1 MVVSLVLMLV
11 ISFGSLFATIAAGW
25 HPKLGLDLAGG
36 TEVVLTPSKG
46 RTLSAAELA
55 VTETIIRN
63 RVSGIGVSG
72 VTVQTQGNPPQVI
85 VQIPG
90 VSNGRAI
97 EKELSQTAQL
107 LLRPVDCF
115 AGPFEQPTKVA
126 PTAKDP
132 HPVKETLGNP
142 LAIPPC
148 SPQYTVSTTTNPQF
162 QVTPEPNTTAG
173 YQVSNIPPDPQ
184 FTNTKS
190 ITTKVDHVA
199 LVDSVPQVAKLAV
212 IEDGLPGQPAY
223 QGIPGS
229 RYVLLP
235 AVMDGTSIAS
245 ASAQQTQTGEWVV
258 NCNLT
263 SKGSEEWDYYSKQ
276 YFHSYMAVDLDG
288 VVQSAPLIQPTQSS
302 WTSFQGQVEI
312 SGNFT
317 QGQANAL
324 ATVLQYGSL
333 PVPLQ
338 ILTSESVSPTL
349 GHAALVAGLGAGL
362 AGLALVMLYVIIY
375 YRLLGLVVLLGL
387 SVTGALLWAIISAL
401 GQTSV
406 APSFDLAGVTGLIV
420 SIGITVD
427 SYIVYFERL
436 KDETRSGRSVR
447 TSLDRGFASAW
458 RTVLAADTVSL
469 LAAVLL
475 FFLAAGSVQGFAFF
489 LGLSTILDIVVTWF
503 FTRPAVYLLG
513 RNEAL
518 TSMRGMGIARGLAV
532 GSGAPA

>member
-11 ISFGSLFATIAAGW
+11 ISFGSLFATLAAGW

-36 TEVVLTPSKG
+36 TEVILTPAKG
-46 RTLSAAELA
+46 RTLTAAQLS
-55 VTETIIRN
+55 VTEQIIRN
-63 RVSGIGVSG
+63 RVTGIGVSG
-72 VTVQTQGNPPQVI
+72 ATVQTQGNPPQVI
-85 VQIPG
+85 VQVPG
-90 VSNGRAI
+90 VESGRKLDQA
-97 EKELSQTAQL
+97 LVTTAQL
-107 LLRPVDCF
+107 LLRPVHCF
-115 AGPFEQPTKVA
+115 AAAFQKPVRVPPTK
-126 PTAKDP
+126 KDP
-132 HPVKETLGNP
+132 HPTQPKLGNP

-148 SPQYTVSTTTNPQF
+148 TPAYSTTAQNSNF
-162 QVTPEPNTTAG
+162 VVTPQPNTVAG

-184 FTNTKS
+184 YVYYPS
-190 ITTKVDHVA
+190 ITAPVNDVP
-199 LVDSVPQVAKLAV
+199 LVDTVPNVANLAV
-212 IEDGLPGQPAY
+212 VENGLSGAPAVGGY
-223 QGIPGS
+223 PGS
-229 RYVLLP
+229 RYVLDP
-235 AVMDGTSIAS
+235 AVMNGTAIGS
-245 ASAQQTQTGEWVV
+245 ASAQQTQTGAWVV
-258 NCNLT
+258 NCGLT
-263 SKGSEEWDYYSKQ
+263 AKGSTQWDYYSNK
-276 YFHSYMAVDLDG
+276 YFHTYMAVDLDG
-288 VVQSAPLIQPTQSS
+288 VVQSAPLIQPGQTAWS
-302 WTSFQGQVEI
+302 SFQGQIEI

-338 ILTSESVSPTL
+338 ILTSDTVSPTL

-362 AGLALVMLYVIIY
+362 VGLAIVMLYVILY
-375 YRLLGLVVLLGL
+375 YRLLGLVVLVGL
-387 SVTGALLWAIISAL
+387 AVTGALLWAIISAL

-503 FTRPAVYLLG
+503 FTRPAVSLLG

-532 GSGAPA
+532 RTGAPA

>member
-11 ISFGSLFATIAAGW
+11 ISFGSLFATLLAGW

-36 TEVVLTPSKG
+36 TEVILTPAKG
-46 RTLSAAELA
+46 RTLTAAQLS
-55 VTETIIRN
+55 VTEQIIRN
-63 RVSGIGVSG
+63 RVTGIGVSG
-72 VTVQTQGNPPQVI
+72 ATVQTQGNPPQVI
-85 VQIPG
+85 VQVPG
-90 VSNGRAI
+90 VNNGRLLDR
-97 EKELSQTAQL
+97 ELSTTAQL
-107 LLRPVDCF
+107 LLRPVQCF
-115 AGPFEQPTKVA
+115 AGPFQKPTATAPTK
-126 PTAKDP
+126 KDP
-132 HPVKETLGNP
+132 HPATLKVGNP
-142 LAIPPC
+142 LAIPTCATP
-148 SPQYTVSTTTNPQF
+148 Y
-162 QVTPEPNTTAG
+162 QVTPANSNFVVSPQPNTVAG

-184 FTNTKS
+184 FSNYPS
-190 ITTKVDHVA
+190 ITETVNKSS
-199 LVDSVPQVAKLAV
+199 LVDVVPNVAHLAV
-212 IEDGLPGQPAY
+212 VESGLPGAPSV
-223 QGIPGS
+223 GGVPNS
-229 RYVLLP
+229 RYVVLP
-235 AVMDGTSIAS
+235 AVMNGTAIAS

-263 SKGSEEWDYYSKQ
+263 SKGSTEWDYYSNK
-276 YFHSYMAVDLDG
+276 YFHQYMAVDLDG
-288 VVQSAPLIQPTQSS
+288 IVQSAPLIQPTQSS
-302 WTSFQGQVEI
+302 WSSFQGQIEV

-324 ATVLQYGSL
+324 ASVLQYGSL

-362 AGLALVMLYVIIY
+362 AGLALVLLYVILY

-387 SVTGALLWAIISAL
+387 GVTGALLWSIISAL

-475 FFLAAGSVQGFAFF
+475 YFLAAGSVQGFAFF

-503 FTRPAVYLLG
+503 FTRPAVFLLG

-532 GSGAPA
+532 RAGAPA